1 MVAIF
6 VLDICENTVAPDQTA
21 LITSCS
27 VGNSHINVS
36 VLLLIFRLNIC
47 ENTVDRDQTV
57 LIVICSV
64 SSRYI
69 GVPYLLQIFKWM
81 PVRTM

>member
-1 MVAIF
+1 MVATF
-6 VLDICENTVAPDQTA
+6 VLDICENTVAPDQTV

-36 VLLLIFRLNIC
+36 VLLIFRLNIC
-47 ENTVDRDQTV
+47 DNTVDRDQTV
-57 LIVICSV
+57 LIMICSV

-69 GVPYLLQIFKWM
+69 GVPYVLEISKWK
-81 PVRTM
+81 PVKTV